1 MISHYI
7 MFIIGFVFGY
17 SLACL
22 MAVSKGNV
30 RTDID
35 YNCHSF
41 RGGEDDRPK

>member
-1 MISHYI
+1 MISYYI

-22 MAVSKGNV
+22 MAVSNV

-35 YNCHSF
+35 YKCHSF